1 MTLILIVIL
10 VALVFEYING
20 FHDTANSIATVVST
34 KVLTPRQAIAR
45 AAITNLLGALWGT
58 AVAKT
63 IASGLVDTNIVTSE
77 IIVCAL
83 LGGIVWNLLT
93 WYFGLPSSSSHALVG
108 GLCGACLAAT
118 HNNWNVIVWNIPGK
132 EHWWEGKGILWK
144 VLLPMITSPIIGFTV
159 GFLLMGFLYFLL
171 RHWRPMTVNRVFGKL
186 QLFSAAYMGFSHGTN
201 DAQKTMG
208 IIFLA
213 LVAGTVSG
221 TFDSP
226 SGKWHFFSAPEHL
239 GSVPAAHVEL
249 GRIDYQAGHFSSAVK
264 HFEKATAAGSKTGK
278 YLYAQAVQKGAGVKA
293 DPKLAAKLLK
303 ELSDAKFDLNAIT
316 YGTPIARKIKDLPE
330 TPEEAASWLK
340 TRVEQGN
347 ADSMV
352 ALGVAYL
359 DGRGVAKDETAAR
372 NLFERAVKLHHPA
385 ACYNLALMHQE
396 GRGGPKDE
404 KLAIAEFQ
412 QCIRKE
418 SIPIWIKIVCA
429 LTMAA
434 GTAAGGWRIIKTLGH
449 KMVKLHP
456 VHGFAAEATGASV
469 LMTAAHFGMPVST
482 THAITT
488 SIMGVGCA
496 KGFNHLKLK
505 VVERIL
511 WAWVL
516 TIPASGL
523 VAYGLV
529 RLGKAAGWM

>member
-34 KVLTPRQAIAR
+34 KVLTPRQAIIL
-45 AAITNLLGALWGT
+45 AATTNLLGALWGT

-63 IASGLVDTNIVTSE
+63 IASGLVDTKIVTSE

-83 LGGIVWNLLT
+83 MGGIVWNLLT
-93 WYFGLPSSSSHALVG
+93 WWFGLPSSSSHALVG
-108 GLCGACLAAT
+108 GLCGACFAAAN
-118 HNNWNVIVWNIPGK
+118 NNWGVIIWSIPGK

-144 VLLPMITSPIIGFTV
+144 VVVPMVTSPIVGLTV
-159 GFLLMGFLYFLL
+159 GFLVMGFLYYLL
-171 RHWRPMTVNRVFGKL
+171 RNWRPMKVNRVFGKL

-226 SGKWHFFSAPEHL
+226 DGKWHFFSAPEHL
-239 GSVPAAHVEL
+239 GSVPAAHVAL
-249 GRIDYQAGHFSSAVK
+249 GRMDQQAGHFSAAVG
-264 HFEKATAAGSKTGK
+264 HFEKAMSSDKTAKF
-278 YLYAQAVQKGAGVKA
+278 LYAQALEKGEGVTA
-293 DPKLAAKLLK
+293 DAKLAEKLRK
-303 ELSDAKFDLNAIT
+303 ELAAAKFDENAIKPSE
-316 YGTPIARKIKDLPE
+316 PIARTFKDQPSSPPE
-330 TPEEAASWLK
+330 LVVWLK
-340 TRVEQGN
+340 ERADKGN

-352 ALGVAYL
+352 ALGVMYL
-359 DGRGVAKDETAAR
+359 NGQGVTKDEAAAKQ
-372 NLFERAVKLHHPA
+372 LFERAVTLHHPA
-385 ACYNLALMHQE
+385 ACYNLGLMHLN
-396 GRGGPKDE
+396 GWGVAKDE
-404 KLAIAEFQ
+404 RQAMADFKHCIQKEAI
-412 QCIRKE
+412 
-418 SIPIWIKIVCA
+418 PVWIKVICA

-496 KGFNHLKLK
+496 KGLNHLKFR
-505 VVERIL
+505 VVERII

-516 TIPASGL
+516 TIPASAA

-529 RLGKAAGWM
+529 RLGRALGWM